1 MITNNNSICAL
12 LAAESELCTGI
23 SRIPHVFA
31 DTLPV
36 YLNSA
41 LSIPDFIS
49 RQGVQMEILMRAKE
63 ANNPKFQFLNPD
75 NPYHQ
80 IYKQVNQN
88 LIKKYRHGIN

>member
-1 MITNNNSICAL
+1 
-12 LAAESELCTGI
+12 
-23 SRIPHVFA
+23 
-31 DTLPV
+31 V

>member
-1 MITNNNSICAL
+1 
-12 LAAESELCTGI
+12 
-23 SRIPHVFA
+23 
-31 DTLPV
+31 
-36 YLNSA
+36 
-41 LSIPDFIS
+41 
-49 RQGVQMEILMRAKE
+49 MEILMRAKE